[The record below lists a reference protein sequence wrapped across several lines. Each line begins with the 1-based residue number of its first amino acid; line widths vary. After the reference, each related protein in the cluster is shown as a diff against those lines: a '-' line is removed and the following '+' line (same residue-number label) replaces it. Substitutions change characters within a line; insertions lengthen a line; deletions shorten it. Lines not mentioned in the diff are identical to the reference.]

1 MKLINWFGLGTFI
14 IGVVATLG
22 HRFGFLHYRI
32 ALVIFVIALIAC
44 VLIMLIGLFMLG
56 LSICR
61 KQPIQTELIPL
72 VLACAMF
79 PAMSF
84 YAVGMAGFE
93 APMIH
98 DITTDTNNPPVFKYI
113 QDDGYRVNSLIYPG
127 AEVSAIQKV
136 AYPEI
141 KTFITQLA
149 PRRVYQQSV
158 FTGSLLGWE
167 IIVKDSNS
175 LRFEAITKTP
185 LFGFVDD
192 IAVRITATEDGGSAV
207 DMRSMSRVGI
217 SDLGTNAKRIRSFF
231 AQLEAVLEEELIN
244 LQ

>member
-1 MKLINWFGLGTFI
+1 
-14 IGVVATLG
+14 
-22 HRFGFLHYRI
+22 
-32 ALVIFVIALIAC
+32 
-44 VLIMLIGLFMLG
+44 
-56 LSICR
+56 
-61 KQPIQTELIPL
+61 
-72 VLACAMF
+72 
-79 PAMSF
+79 
-84 YAVGMAGFE
+84 
-93 APMIH
+93 MIH

>member
-1 MKLINWFGLGTFI
+1 MKLINWFGLGAFI

-61 KQPIQTELIPL
+61 KQPIQTKMIPL

-79 PAMSF
+79 PAMSV

-113 QDDGYRVNSLIYPG
+113 QDDGYRVNSLI
-127 AEVSAIQKV
+127 
-136 AYPEI
+136 
-141 KTFITQLA
+141 
-149 PRRVYQQSV
+149 
-158 FTGSLLGWE
+158 
-167 IIVKDSNS
+167 
-175 LRFEAITKTP
+175 
-185 LFGFVDD
+185 
-192 IAVRITATEDGGSAV
+192 
-207 DMRSMSRVGI
+207 
-217 SDLGTNAKRIRSFF
+217 
-231 AQLEAVLEEELIN
+231 
-244 LQ
+244 